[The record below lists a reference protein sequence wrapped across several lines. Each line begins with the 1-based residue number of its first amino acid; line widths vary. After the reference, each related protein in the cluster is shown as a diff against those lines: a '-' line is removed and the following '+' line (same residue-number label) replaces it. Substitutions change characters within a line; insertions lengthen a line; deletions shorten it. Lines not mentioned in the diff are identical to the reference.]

1 MDSTKITEFR
11 MDNVLEY
18 KGYIG
23 SVAYSAADEVFFGK
37 IEAINDL
44 VTFQADDAKQ
54 IKQEFKDAVDDY
66 LEFCQ
71 EEGKT
76 PDKTFKGVFNVRVS
90 ADLHRRAAL
99 TALSKGI
106 KLNELVAKAI
116 SHYVE
121 EPEMA

>member
-1 MDSTKITEFR
+1 
-11 MDNVLEY
+11 MDNALEY

-23 SVAYSAADEVFFGK
+23 SVQYSAADEVFYGK

-44 VTFQADDAKQ
+44 ITFEADNAKQ
-54 IKQEFKDAVDDY
+54 LKHEFEASVEDY

-76 PDKTFKGVFNVRVS
+76 PEKTFKGVFNVRVGE
-90 ADLHRRAAL
+90 ALHRRAAL
-99 TALSKGI
+99 AAVSKGM
-106 KLNELVAKAI
+106 KLNELVTKAI

-121 EPEMA
+121 EPNYRESGSRELELA